1 MRGTTRNDEDTIRVE
16 KMVNQRNGDAVMLA
30 LRAQDE
36 KLDVMRLQVENA
48 LNRATMAEQKADQL
62 QQSFSKVM
70 GQVGNIGATG

>member
-1 MRGTTRNDEDTIRVE
+1 MRSTSQNEDPIRVE
-16 KMVNQRNGDAVMLA
+16 KMINRRNGDAVMLA

-36 KLDVMRLQVENA
+36 KLDMMRLQVENA